1 MVLPCLM
8 EINPLN
14 DEGTGMM
21 LPCPY
26 DCAYPW
32 DLQQSIPT
40 SR

>member
-21 LPCPY
+21 LPCPLY
-26 DCAYPW
+26 
-32 DLQQSIPT
+32 LEKGRLS
-40 SR
+40 